1 MASGAPLP
9 GPVSDSA
16 INSPET
22 GQSDKSSGPGG
33 GGVVTV
39 GIRVSLP
46 PGRRTPAE
54 ERCLKIAE
62 GDPTEQAALGAVT
75 RTHLGGIGDK
85 HRNSERHSQL
95 SASPG
100 RVIVPPWKVVLFPF
114 RLPELR

>member
-1 MASGAPLP
+1 M
-9 GPVSDSA
+9 
-16 INSPET
+16 
-22 GQSDKSSGPGG
+22 
-33 GGVVTV
+33 VTV

-54 ERCLKIAE
+54 ERCLKIE
-62 GDPTEQAALGAVT
+62 GVGDPTEQAALGAVT
-75 RTHLGGIGDK
+75 KTHLGGKGDK